1 MVERH
6 KRLIRI
12 FFNTYYDDVASELLR
27 RLSEYGK
34 LNYTRSKIVP
44 ELYYVEL
51 SGVEGDLEEKTRE
64 IERMLKDY
72 DTVFGVKVYKVET

>member
-1 MVERH
+1 MAEKH

-12 FFNTYYDDVASELLR
+12 FFNTYYDDVASEVLR
-27 RLSEYGK
+27 RLSSYGR

-51 SGVEGDLEEKTRE
+51 SGVEGDLEEKVKE
-64 IERMLKDY
+64 IEGLLKNY